1 MEIITTHVNADFDAF
16 ASMVAAQKLYP
27 NAVVAFPGS
36 QEKSLRD
43 FFMESTLYILSIE
56 RAKDIDLD
64 KVTRLI
70 LVDTRQMSRIGR
82 FAELAESHRPEI
94 HVYDHHPDAEDDV
107 KGDYELIRPV
117 GATTTLLIR
126 LIRARDIEI
135 NAEEATILSLGIYED
150 TGSFTFSSTT
160 AEDLEAAAWL
170 LGKGANLNIVSNMM
184 TTDLSRDQIEVLHQL
199 IEGSEMVNVGGVEV
213 VVTTAGAEGYVGDL
227 AILVHKLK
235 DMENF
240 DALFAVI
247 RMDDRIHLIAR
258 SSVDEVNAGELAA
271 EFGGGGH
278 ATAASA
284 NIRDMTLHQARDK
297 LIALI
302 GQRVRPKRTAAEI
315 MSRPVITIAP
325 EQTIE
330 RAAELLSRYQISSL
344 PVVRDTSILGILHR
358 NAVEK
363 ARHHGLEEALVSE
376 YMNPGMV
383 FVTPEQ
389 TIEQVTRTTVDT
401 RQRIIPVVE
410 DGRIIGVISRS
421 DLLEHMKLP
430 RRSDSAGPDEYLGG
444 RVRSRSVRKLMEE
457 LLPER
462 VIGILRHAGT
472 IAERRGE
479 EAYVV
484 GGAVRDLLLR
494 NQNLDIDL
502 VIEGVGIAFARE
514 LARDFEGCRV
524 RGHEKFG
531 TAVVLFPDG
540 FKIDVATARHE
551 YYARPGALP
560 TVETSSIKRDLYRR
574 DFTMNTL
581 AVSLNTKSFG
591 QLIDFFGGA
600 RDIKE
605 KVIRVLHNLAFVED
619 PTRIMRA
626 IRFSSRFSFGIS
638 KHTLTLMKGALKMQM
653 FDKIEGKRLL
663 NELIHILKEKNPLPA
678 LTMMSGFGIPQALH
692 PSLSFTTRTS
702 ELMES
707 ISGVLS
713 WWKYLYA
720 KDSLET
726 WVVYFLGFTETL
738 GDKEFEEVMKRLSIV
753 RPKLKD
759 LGQERIRMRRT
770 LAAFSRGQLGRSSRV
785 LEALKQFS
793 MEALLFMMARTARDA
808 TRIAISEYITTLRH
822 VRPLLTGKDLI
833 ALGFE
838 PGPAF
843 GRILTALRDARLD
856 GEVATKQDEI
866 EIVQKLSV
874 AGFDTRPY
882 STQDR
887 IRLTR

>member
-16 ASMVAAQKLYP
+16 ASMLAAQKLYP

-82 FAELAESHRPEI
+82 FAELVESRKPEI
-94 HVYDHHPDAEDDV
+94 HIYDHHPDAEDDV
-107 KGDYELIRPV
+107 KGDYELIRPL
-117 GATTTLLIR
+117 GSTTALLIR
-126 LIRARDIEI
+126 LIRARDIDI
-135 NAEEATILSLGIYED
+135 NAEEATVLSLGIYED

-170 LGKGANLNIVSNMM
+170 LGKGANLNVISNMM
-184 TTDLSRDQIEVLHQL
+184 TTDLSRDQVEVLHQL
-199 IEGSEMVNVGGVEV
+199 IEGTEIVNIGGVEV
-213 VVTTAGAEGYVGDL
+213 VITTAGAEGYVGDL

-240 DALFAVI
+240 EAIFAVI
-247 RMDDRIHLIAR
+247 RMDDRVHLIAR
-258 SSVDEVNAGELAA
+258 SSVDEVNAAEIAA

-278 ATAASA
+278 PTAASA
-284 NIRDMTLHQARDK
+284 NIKDMTIHQARDK
-297 LIALI
+297 LIALL
-302 GQRVRPKRTAAEI
+302 GERVRPKRTAAEI
-315 MSRPVITIAP
+315 MSRPVITIGP
-325 EQTIE
+325 DKTIE
-330 RAAELLSRYQISSL
+330 KAAELLSRYQISSL
-344 PVVRDTSILGILHR
+344 PVVQDTSILGILHR
-358 NAVEK
+358 NSVEK
-363 ARHHGLEEALVSE
+363 ALHHGLELARVSE

-389 TIEQVTRTTVDT
+389 TIEQVTQTTVDT
-401 RQRIIPVVE
+401 RQRIIPVV
-410 DGRIIGVISRS
+410 DDDRIVGVISRS

-430 RRSDSAGPDEYLGG
+430 RRSDSAGPEEYPVG
-444 RVRSRSVRKLMEE
+444 RARSRSVRKPMEE
-457 LLPER
+457 LLPDR
-462 VIGILRHAGT
+462 IINILRHAGA

-484 GGAVRDLLLR
+484 GGAVRDFLLR
-494 NQNLDIDL
+494 NHNLDIDL
-502 VIEGVGIAFARE
+502 VIEGAGISFARE

-531 TAVVLFPDG
+531 TAVILFPDG

-581 AVSLNTKSFG
+581 AVNLNTKSFG

-626 IRFSSRFSFGIS
+626 IRFSTRFSFAIS
-638 KHTLTLMKGALKMQM
+638 KHTLTLMRGALKMQM

-663 NELIHILKEKNPLPA
+663 NELIHILNEKNPIPA
-678 LTMMSGFGIPQALH
+678 LNMMAGFGIPQALH
-692 PSLSFTTRTS
+692 PALNLTSRTF

-713 WWKYLYA
+713 WWKYLFA
-720 KDSLET
+720 KDSLEI
-726 WVVYFLGFTETL
+726 WVVYFLGFTESL
-738 GDKEFEEVMKRLSIV
+738 GDEEFDQVMKRLSII

-759 LGQERIRMRRT
+759 LGQERAQIRRT
-770 LAAFSRGQLGRSSRV
+770 LAAFSRDQLDRPSRIV
-785 LEALKQFS
+785 ETLRRFS
-793 MEALLFMMARTARDA
+793 MEALLFMMARTARQA
-808 TRIAISEYITTLRH
+808 TRMAISEYITTLRH
-822 VRPLLTGKDLI
+822 THALLTGKDLI
-833 ALGFE
+833 ALGYE
-838 PGPAF
+838 PGPIFAK
-843 GRILTALRDARLD
+843 ILTALRDARLD
-856 GEVATKQDEI
+856 GEVVTKQDEI
-866 EIVQKLSV
+866 DLVRK
-874 AGFDTRPY
+874 T
-882 STQDR
+882 STFPTEDQ
-887 IRLTR
+887 IRLTK